1 MRLFTFSLFAFRI
14 DSPKNHFGDEIPGDS
29 SCTYSHILFLEV
41 HALPVLE
48 LNNRVFIFSDNLT
61 IYIKI
66 QKKKKHEPSPP
77 PPKLWRINY
86 LITTMQRAR

>member
-14 DSPKNHFGDEIPGDS
+14 DSPKNHFGDETPGDRFVLLA
-29 SCTYSHILFLEV
+29 HILFSEV
-41 HALPVLE
+41 HALPMLE

-66 QKKKKHEPSPP
+66 LKKK
-77 PPKLWRINY
+77 
-86 LITTMQRAR
+86 T